1 MGSGIYFRLLRR
13 LPRYSKYG
21 SSMIFHYDN
30 AIKVCTLVASSTRY
44 DAFKLSELR
53 YLTYIVLSS
62 VAQVRICLL
71 RLQRLR
77 RSKGQTLMKYR
88 IRSLSALLEESRP

>member
-1 MGSGIYFRLLRR
+1 
-13 LPRYSKYG
+13 
-21 SSMIFHYDN
+21 MIVHYDN
-30 AIKVCTLVASSTRY
+30 AVMTIKVCTLVASSTRY

-88 IRSLSALLEESRP
+88 IRSLSALLERRVVHNTVLMKSP